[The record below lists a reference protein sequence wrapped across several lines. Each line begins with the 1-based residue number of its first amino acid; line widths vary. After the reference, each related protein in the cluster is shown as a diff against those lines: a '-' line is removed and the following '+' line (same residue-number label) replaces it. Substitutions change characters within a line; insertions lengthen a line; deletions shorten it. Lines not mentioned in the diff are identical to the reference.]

1 MAAFLFL
8 VGLAFIVLAMVVH
21 FLPSSIKALLPA
33 SSEDVALPQQYLWS
47 VLLAVLAFNVF
58 AYESDTFALGVGAFV
73 ALIIVALASALPRR
87 KRTFIV
93 YASSGIGVFAGLA
106 FAFRANEFVQAV
118 NVVVVMLSVGVLLFR
133 HAVDTIE
140 WNALW
145 FLRTACLYPAM
156 ALRRLPG
163 AVRLLRPSKLPGMS
177 TLLRVVIITIG
188 LVVFFAGIL
197 SSADPIFAEK
207 ISVLREQVV
216 PRTILSLLLACAFL
230 LVLAAAYGKNYTYKP
245 LPLRFLSW
253 IETAIPVG
261 AVCVLF
267 GVFLWVQATYLFAD
281 HESFKDLDLTYA
293 EYVRK
298 GMIEV
303 LVATAC
309 AGVLSYVVS
318 LKEREL
324 AGARE
329 RCILYAVNAVL
340 LAELFLMLGSA
351 LKRDWMYMD
360 VYGLTRVRV
369 VGEIFLAWLAVIIL
383 LVAVF
388 ALWRRLNEKAVFAGA
403 IAASFAVVLYLNG
416 TNMDARIVSA
426 EQPAKQKLDVYYMSM
441 LSIDAVLGWEG
452 MVTSMASEFEA
463 IRTKNSLDAGER
475 TRLAMMALA
484 VQQLHDERSLVM
496 SSEAGKKWRGW
507 RWSDDFAQKTMSG
520 SVAFSQTLD
529 CLHEEIADYRT
540 IHRLE
545 LAEETSMLLNDYVRP
560 FVRNDPY
567 SYDDFPYMAAR
578 TNATADSCIY
588 Q

>member
-1 MAAFLFL
+1 MAFLFL
-8 VGLAFIVLAMVVH
+8 IGLAFIASAVCVQ
-21 FLPSSIKALLPA
+21 FLPAAVRKLLPD
-33 SSEDVALPQQYLWS
+33 SSEDVTLPPQYLWS
-47 VLLAVLAFNVF
+47 VLLAVLAYNVF
-58 AYESDTFALGVGAFV
+58 AYENEALALAMGAFA
-73 ALIIVALASALPRR
+73 ALIVVALASALPRR
-87 KRTFIV
+87 KRTFF
-93 YASSGIGVFAGLA
+93 ACACTGIGIVSAAA

-118 NVVVVMLSVGVLLFR
+118 NVTVVLLSVGALLFL
-133 HAVDTIE
+133 HAVEKIE
-140 WNALW
+140 WNVAW
-145 FLRTACLYPAM
+145 FLRTVFLYPAM
-156 ALRRLPG
+156 AFQRLPG
-163 AVRLLRPSKLPGMS
+163 AVRLLKPSKLPGMS
-177 TLLRVVIITIG
+177 MLLRVVIITIG
-188 LVVFFAGIL
+188 LVVFFAAIL

-230 LVLAAAYGKNYTYKP
+230 LGLAAAYGKNYTYKP

-281 HESFKDLDLTYA
+281 HESFKALGLTYA

-324 AGARE
+324 AGTRE
-329 RCILYAVNAVL
+329 RGILYAVNAVL
-340 LAELFLMLGSA
+340 LAELFLMLASA

-403 IAASFAVVLYLNG
+403 IAASFAVVLYLNAF
-416 TNMDARIVSA
+416 NMDAKIASATPPNGQKQDVFYVSLLSTDAIDEWETMIGDIANEFEEMRVQVPIPEQRLRLANITRAVDELIAKRDIEGGVHEAKDWRSWTWSRFDARRFSRTAIFLKQLSCLEA
-426 EQPAKQKLDVYYMSM
+426 EISNYRLRYGLDLTYEIGLLENEYRRSFVNAPVSYNSVYVNGPTPDVTVGSC
-441 LSIDAVLGWEG
+441 LSI
-452 MVTSMASEFEA
+452 
-463 IRTKNSLDAGER
+463 
-475 TRLAMMALA
+475 
-484 VQQLHDERSLVM
+484 
-496 SSEAGKKWRGW
+496 
-507 RWSDDFAQKTMSG
+507 
-520 SVAFSQTLD
+520 
-529 CLHEEIADYRT
+529 
-540 IHRLE
+540 
-545 LAEETSMLLNDYVRP
+545 
-560 FVRNDPY
+560 
-567 SYDDFPYMAAR
+567 
-578 TNATADSCIY
+578 
-588 Q
+588 